1 MTKTTNPTALA
12 TAAGLFQIGDRVSV
26 TLPQTGEVPASGTVQ
41 KAANGWFV
49 ILLDQPECFPLSKA
63 GIVSARKDRMA
74 ALAPV
79 ESQQDE
85 GEDTDTDDAGETDEV
100 EEALEEAE
108 TAASKMAEALRK
120 ARVHYQKTRRPQ
132 GAASADCADLIAKE
146 LRDYEPLEVAGLA
159 DRCFDLPKGFHAER
173 YAHLNMGQIR
183 MNSGNKIRAAY
194 KKGDDAIR
202 ARIAFVLGL
211 DQDEHDDQPDGTDVA
226 EMAANAE

>member
-1 MTKTTNPTALA
+1 MNKTNTP
-12 TAAGLFQIGDRVSV
+12 AAAPAFEIGDRVSV
-26 TLPQTGEVPASGTVQ
+26 TLPQTGEVPAAGTVQ

-74 ALAPV
+74 LLTHG
-79 ESQQDE
+79 ESEQD
-85 GEDTDTDDAGETDEV
+85 EDTDEDTDDTGEIDGV

-120 ARVHYQKTRRPQ
+120 ARVRYEKTRRPE

-146 LRDYEPLEVAGLA
+146 LRDYEPLEVAALA
-159 DRCFDLPKGFHAER
+159 DRCFDLPKGTHAEK
-173 YAHLNMGQIR
+173 YAHLNNGQIR

-211 DQDEHDDQPDGTDVA
+211 DQDDDDQPDGTDVA